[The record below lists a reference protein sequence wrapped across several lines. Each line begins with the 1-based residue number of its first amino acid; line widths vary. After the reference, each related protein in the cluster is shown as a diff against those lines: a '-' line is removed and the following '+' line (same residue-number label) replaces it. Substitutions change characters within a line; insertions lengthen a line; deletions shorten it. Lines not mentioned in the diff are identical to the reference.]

1 MKEKEYSLPMIKTSA
16 FGYEKMNIIM
26 SKNKITNI
34 FKQLNNLSQRYRPH
48 GRNTYFKA
56 FSGNVVQLLT

>member
-1 MKEKEYSLPMIKTSA
+1 MIKTSA